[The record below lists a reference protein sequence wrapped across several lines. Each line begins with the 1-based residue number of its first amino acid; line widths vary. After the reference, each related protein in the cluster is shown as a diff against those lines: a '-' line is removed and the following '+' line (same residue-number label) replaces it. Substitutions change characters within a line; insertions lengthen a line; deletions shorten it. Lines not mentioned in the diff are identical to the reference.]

1 MLCHKLDVVN
11 LFIGPRAQIHRRRSR
26 LLRPH
31 LRRRSRGTR
40 QAWTV
45 SEEIEIEPHC
55 EDDSNRKQNRADQR
69 IVHGLAPLEKQE
81 FLDDAAVNFDIYSI
95 AAFETE
101 RSPAKAGPSMASSTV
116 AE

>member
-11 LFIGPRAQIHRRRSR
+11 RFIGPRAQIHRRRSR

-31 LRRRSRGTR
+31 LRRRSRGTH

-45 SEEIEIEPHC
+45 SGEIETEPHG
-55 EDDSNRKQNRADQR
+55 EDNANREPDRTDQR
-69 IVHGLAPLEKQE
+69 IVHGRAPLEE
-81 FLDDAAVNFDIYSI
+81 VLDDAAVNFDIYSI

>member
-1 MLCHKLDVVN
+1 MPQTRRGQPLHRSS
-11 LFIGPRAQIHRRRSR
+11 RANSSPPVI
-26 LLRPH
+26 PAPA
-31 LRRRSRGTR
+31 RRSRGTR
-40 QAWTV
+40 QAWIV
-45 SEEIEIEPHC
+45 SEEIEIEPHG